1 LSSVNELIKL
11 EELLQ
16 GYQSGFYTEGEVISI
31 CLELLYCQSN
41 VDHLWLQMPDWVK
54 TAVIHQL
61 KDFSDE
67 DEIVSFGQKDAQLV
81 KMRLLKVKKWL
92 SKRGLFNQSV

>member
-1 LSSVNELIKL
+1 
-11 EELLQ
+11 
-16 GYQSGFYTEGEVISI
+16 
-31 CLELLYCQSN
+31 
-41 VDHLWLQMPDWVK
+41 MPDWVK

-67 DEIVSFGQKDAQLV
+67 DGIVSFGQKDAQLV